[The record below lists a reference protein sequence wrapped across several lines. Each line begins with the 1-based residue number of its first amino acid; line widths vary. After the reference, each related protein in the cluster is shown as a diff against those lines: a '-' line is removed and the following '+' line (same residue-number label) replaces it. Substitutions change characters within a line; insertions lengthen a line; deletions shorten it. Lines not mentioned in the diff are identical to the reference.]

1 MAVVQFESSFGLL
14 LLFLIVAALL
24 ASAASSD
31 STPPAFAVIT
41 SSSFVTTT
49 CCYSE
54 NQRGHDNDH
63 RARFRYLRQCRERD
77 WQHQLLSSSR
87 TSPAPS
93 LPPSFSRPS
102 TVLMALPINENVNN
116 TGNIN
121 SVDKEQQCEQYE
133 KSKRKKIKASPE
145 KEEDIEEKEKKRK
158 RKKSKKEDYQRRC
171 DLWLD
176 KYGSLESLRKTFGAG
191 PVPYGDLTPQQ
202 ARRLYHTLL
211 PRSLVGLHELGV
223 MEAAALAPLAYE
235 ARMAAKEYSRS
246 RCLWPAR
253 LATEAFDQYRSLR
266 DNGRLGGLPMT
277 WEELWN
283 KYEAQIVAE
292 ECTQALEGKKTK
304 QTTSKEETLTMR
316 IYLRILERSCATNQA
331 FDDLFLKEGSND
343 RDIDDLDA
351 IAEKLEHDVRSIL
364 LRPKESAK
372 AEKHAD
378 KVTKRVGKEIK
389 KESAKAEKSADK
401 ATKRAE
407 KEIKKAEKE
416 MKNKAEKE
424 RAKIEKK
431 RQRGQPTSEEEDE
444 DGTDTAAVVVVPPT
458 TSQRREILLI
468 LAGTRRKFRKIR
480 KKIQR
485 KKTRFF
491 E

>member
-1 MAVVQFESSFGLL
+1 
-14 LLFLIVAALL
+14 
-24 ASAASSD
+24 
-31 STPPAFAVIT
+31 
-41 SSSFVTTT
+41 
-49 CCYSE
+49 
-54 NQRGHDNDH
+54 
-63 RARFRYLRQCRERD
+63 
-77 WQHQLLSSSR
+77 
-87 TSPAPS
+87 
-93 LPPSFSRPS
+93 
-102 TVLMALPINENVNN
+102 MALPINDNVNN

-121 SVDKEQQCEQYE
+121 SVDKEQQSEQYE
-133 KSKRKKIKASPE
+133 KAKRKKIKTSPE
-145 KEEDIEEKEKKRK
+145 KEKEEDDIEEKEKKRK
-158 RKKSKKEDYQRRC
+158 RKKSKKEDYQRRY

-176 KYGSLESLRKTFGAG
+176 KYGSLEALRKTFGAG

-211 PRSLVGLHELGV
+211 PRSLLGLHELGV

-246 RCLWPAR
+246 RCRWPAR

-266 DNGRLGGLPMT
+266 DNGRLGGSGRMS

-304 QTTSKEETLTMR
+304 QRTSKEETLTMR

-331 FDDLFLKEGSND
+331 FDDLFLKEGSDD
-343 RDIDDLDA
+343 RDIDDLEA

-372 AEKHAD
+372 AEK
-378 KVTKRVGKEIK
+378 R
-389 KESAKAEKSADK
+389 ADK
-401 ATKRAE
+401 ATKR
-407 KEIKKAEKE
+407 AEKE

-424 RAKIEKK
+424 QAKIEKK
-431 RQRGQPTSEEEDE
+431 RQRGQPTSEEGDE
-444 DGTDTAAVVVVPPT
+444 DGTDTATEVVVPPT
-458 TSQRREILLI
+458 MSQRREILLI

-485 KKTRFF
+485 KKTRF
-491 E
+491 